1 MGITLVGIMAGAFGG
16 KNYMERF
23 EKWLTRIQDEN
34 LMVVG
39 AMTDPK
45 GDRSKPLQI
54 NRIQINMFISLRVKM
69 TALLFLVRNFTWPE
83 RSIRKKIGRLIEA
96 MTGSTALV
104 ESMHGAGSPQ
114 SQRIM
119 IFREGKLNENMKL
132 AKALAGIPSNG
143 DG

>member
-1 MGITLVGIMAGAFGG
+1 MANGIFAMSELALVAARKIRLQQLAEAGDAKAQTALNLAKYPNQFLATVQMGITLVGIMAGAFGG

-69 TALLFLVRNFTWPE
+69 TALLFLVRNFT
-83 RSIRKKIGRLIEA
+83 
-96 MTGSTALV
+96 
-104 ESMHGAGSPQ
+104 
-114 SQRIM
+114 
-119 IFREGKLNENMKL
+119 
-132 AKALAGIPSNG
+132 
-143 DG
+143 

>member
-1 MGITLVGIMAGAFGG
+1 MSELALVAARKIRLQQLAEAGDAKAQTALNLAKYPNQFLATVQMGITLVGIMAGAFGG

-69 TALLFLVRNFTWPE
+69 TALLFLVRNFT
-83 RSIRKKIGRLIEA
+83 
-96 MTGSTALV
+96 
-104 ESMHGAGSPQ
+104 
-114 SQRIM
+114 
-119 IFREGKLNENMKL
+119 
-132 AKALAGIPSNG
+132 
-143 DG
+143 